1 MNAFLENI
9 AKQILEKYPTQT
21 DKICIILPNRRA
33 IRFLQDSIGKEIYQK
48 KSIWLPEMYSL
59 TDFVYKHSD
68 YVAADN
74 TSLLMELFKIHRA
87 IKSSDKQEMEEFED
101 FIQWGN
107 TVLHDFNEI
116 DMHLIDAKDIFHYL
130 SDTKAISLWSPDEN
144 KLTDFQKRYLSFYKS
159 LFTYYEQL
167 KLRLKEKNIAYQG
180 MAYRD
185 FAEKIIADTIQF
197 PYEKIFFCGFNAL
210 TTSEKKIIKTLHRR
224 TQAEILF
231 DADSY
236 YVDNKNHEAGL
247 FLRELKEEF
256 EIEEL
261 KWQSDAFSEEKTIKI
276 IGVPQNIGQ
285 TKLAGQIIKDIKQ
298 KNPKETFDDTLI
310 IMNDENLLEPMLHA
324 IPKEIDTFNVSIGY
338 SLYLSPIFQFVQQI
352 FQAYLLDNNKKK
364 TAFFHSYV
372 TKILLHPYSAILS
385 GDATKLQSVTNEIT
399 TKNLSIVY
407 KSKLKEILETQQ
419 CGDLFDQ
426 IFNLNATP
434 IEFLKSIYN
443 VCDTILEKA
452 ENTLSKLETES
463 IFHLQ
468 NSINQLENNLKE
480 HQININ
486 LSALWKLFKDSSRN
500 NKIPLVGEP
509 LKGLQLMGMLET
521 RNLSF
526 KKIIMLSVN
535 EGLLPAGKTNNSF
548 IPLNIKR
555 EFELP
560 DYYRKDAIYAYH
572 FYRLL
577 QNAEEIHLLYNTETD
592 NLGAR
597 EKSRF
602 IQQLEYE
609 LPIYNK
615 NIKIEQYQLQ
625 IKPDLHEKEWIL
637 KAEKEISTTNKAIKT
652 KITTIFENGISPSAI
667 NTYVSCPRKFYF
679 QYILRIREME
689 EVEESMDQRNIGNII
704 HKTLENAYTPL
715 EGKVLKTN
723 DIKNLLKTYKDIA
736 EEVFE
741 KEHFGQEKIYGKTLL
756 MKQLALTY
764 IKNFLHNEIR
774 TLESKNT
781 ALSIIKLEEDLS
793 CNIENFK
800 LKGKADRID
809 RKNGNI
815 RIIDYKTGKYDEQ
828 NDLKLPKE
836 MPENLEDIIGN
847 YKYSKSIQIM
857 LYLLMYAKMKNISD
871 IQNMQAGM
879 YFLQY
884 SSKGLINLKL
894 PSYMKENSLGKIEEI
909 ILMILRDMENSNFE
923 KYEDVEYKCKYCP
936 FAGICN

>member
-1 MNAFLENI
+1 MNTFLDKI
-9 AKQILEKYPTQT
+9 AKHILEKHPKQT

-33 IRFLQDSIGKEIYQK
+33 IRFLQDSLGKEIYKK

-68 YVAADN
+68 YVVADK

-107 TVLHDFNEI
+107 TALHDFNEI
-116 DMHLIDAKDIFHYL
+116 DMHLVDAEEIFHYL
-130 SDTKAISLWSPDEN
+130 SDVKAISLWSPEEN
-144 KLTDFQKRYLSFYKS
+144 KLSDFQKKYLAFYKS
-159 LFTYYEQL
+159 LYTYYEQL

-185 FAEKIIADTIQF
+185 FAEKIIDDTIHF
-197 PYEKIFFCGFNAL
+197 SYEKIFFCGFNAL
-210 TTSEKKIIKTLHRR
+210 TTSEQKIIKTLLRR
-224 TQAEILF
+224 NQAEILF
-231 DADSY
+231 DADTY
-236 YVDNKNHEAGL
+236 YVDNKIHEAGL

-256 EIEEL
+256 QIEDI
-261 KWQSDAFSEEKTIKI
+261 KWQNDAFLKEKTIKI
-276 IGVPQNIGQ
+276 IGVPQDIGQ
-285 TKLAGQIIKDIKQ
+285 TKLAGQIIQDIKH
-298 KNPKETFDDTLI
+298 KNPKESFDDTLI
-310 IMNDENLLEPMLHA
+310 VMNDENILEPMLHA
-324 IPKEIDTFNVSIGY
+324 IPEEIDTFNVSIGY
-338 SLYLSPIFQFVQQI
+338 ALSLSPIFQFVQQI
-352 FQAYLLDNNKKK
+352 FQAYLLDNNKQK
-364 TAFFHSYV
+364 TAFFHSYL
-372 TKILLHPYSAILS
+372 TKILLHPYSAILC
-385 GDATKLQSVTNEIT
+385 GNATKLQSITNEIT

-407 KSKLKEILETQQ
+407 KAKLKEILETQQ
-419 CGDLFDQ
+419 CDILFEQ
-426 IFNLNATP
+426 IFNLNTNP
-434 IEFLKSIYN
+434 ITFLNKIYDL
-443 VCDTILEKA
+443 CDKILEKA
-452 ENTLSKLETES
+452 EDSLSKLETES

-486 LSALWKLFKDSSRN
+486 LSALWKLFKDSSQN

-526 KKIIMLSVN
+526 KRVIMLSVN
-535 EGLLPAGKTNNSF
+535 EGLLPTGKTNNSF
-548 IPLNIKR
+548 ILLSIKK
-555 EFELP
+555 EFGLP
-560 DYYRKDAIYAYH
+560 DYHRKDAIYAYH

-609 LPIYNK
+609 FPKYNR

-637 KAEKEISTTNKAIKT
+637 KAEKEISTTNK
-652 KITTIFENGISPSAI
+652 TINSKLSEIFKDGISPSAI
-667 NTYVSCPRKFYF
+667 NTYVNCPRKFYF
-679 QYILRIREME
+679 QYILKIKEME
-689 EVEESMDQRNIGNII
+689 EVEESMD
-704 HKTLENAYTPL
+704 H
-715 EGKVLKTN
+715 
-723 DIKNLLKTYKDIA
+723 A
-736 EEVFE
+736 EDVFE
-741 KEHFGQEKIYGKTLL
+741 KEHFGKEKIYGKTLL

-764 IKNFLHNEIR
+764 IKNFLHNEIK
-774 TLESKNT
+774 TLENKNT
-781 ALSIIKLEEDLS
+781 SLSIIKLEEKLE
-793 CNIENFK
+793 CKIENFE

-809 RKNGNI
+809 KKNGII
-815 RIIDYKTGKYDEQ
+815 RIIDYKTGKYDEK

-857 LYLLMYAKMKNISD
+857 LYLLMYAKMNTISN
-871 IQNMQAGM
+871 IQNLEAGM

-884 SSKGLINLKL
+884 SSKGLINLKI
-894 PSYMKENSLGKIEEI
+894 PDYMKENSLEKIEEI
-909 ILMILRDMENSNFE
+909 ILMILKDMENSKFE
-923 KYEDVEYKCKYCP
+923 KHEDERKCKYCS
-936 FAGICN
+936 FENICY